1 MDDKVDLL
9 QAISEAETI
18 FLSKNDFQANAIM
31 FGKHYAYSPKCNIG
45 MKFSQG
51 GGVVRQYPAFV
62 MGLEIKGVDELP
74 MNADFIV
81 FHTDNISPTYSE
93 LLAENKRLKEE
104 NEKLEKIKEILE
116 EGESQDE
123 GESQND

>member
-1 MDDKVDLL
+1 MSDISDLFADIEKAKERL
-9 QAISEAETI
+9 LKDNIE
-18 FLSKNDFQANAIM
+18 ANAIM
-31 FGKHYAYSPKCNIG
+31 FDKRFYYCKKLFTPIPNGMMVSPE
-45 MKFSQG
+45 
-51 GGVVRQYPAFV
+51 FV
-62 MGLEIKGVDELP
+62 CGLEVSFVGELP
-74 MNADFIV
+74 LKADFLV
-81 FHTDNISPTYSE
+81 HHSDNLKPSYDE

>member
-1 MDDKVDLL
+1 M
-9 QAISEAETI
+9 
-18 FLSKNDFQANAIM
+18 
-31 FGKHYAYSPKCNIG
+31 
-45 MKFSQG
+45 
-51 GGVVRQYPAFV
+51 VRQYPAFV

-116 EGESQDE
+116 EGESQ
-123 GESQND
+123 ND